1 MKISRGMR
9 SRNRYHQ
16 KNIQPHHERIGV
28 VFRLWAGT
36 DAEVDVNANLDIVGV
51 NDPLLFIVRSS
62 RLEDLVGE
70 TEVEIVGLKSF
81 ELNVGNGRR
90 GERPERN
97 SSISEADWVRGR
109 KSTEDSS
116 RKVPC
121 PVKKQNLKEGEK
133 K

>member
-36 DAEVDVNANLDIVGV
+36 DAEIAEVDVNANLDIVGV

-97 SSISEADWVRGR
+97 SSISEADWVDR
-109 KSTEDSS
+109 KS
-116 RKVPC
+116 V
-121 PVKKQNLKEGEK
+121 V
-133 K
+133 